1 MNQPAQ
7 HFFAQKIDFYL
18 KKGFCSAAT
27 TLGVKYP
34 LVALDQCI
42 GSDISTKSIKRKT

>member
-7 HFFAQKIDFYL
+7 HFFCPKKSFLL
-18 KKGFCSAAT
+18 KKGFCNAAT